1 MLTPTSTSA
10 PPLGGKPVKVGRRWR
25 RFVVVLLVLST
36 VLTVSYTAVSIYI
49 ATQLMYAPRMPIYAT
64 PASLGLQYK
73 DVIFASRDDHLL
85 IRGWFIPGVLPNG
98 HLTTQRTIIMVHGN
112 STNRADKGA
121 GILNLSGALTRHAFA
136 ILAFDMRGAGESPD
150 APRSFGLYEQ
160 RDVLGAVDFLRSGPL
175 LYPELG
181 RPRAIAG
188 WGVSE
193 GAATLILAAA
203 KEPAIRAIVSDSA
216 YADIL
221 PILEREIPKLGHLPP
236 LFTPG
241 ALIAAQ
247 MLYGVDYYNIRPENF
262 VASIAPRPILF
273 IQGDKDD
280 FIPPSNM
287 STLAAAAR
295 TAPNADV
302 QTWLVK
308 GANHAQSYNK
318 MGKAYVDRIVTF
330 YTGALGPA
338 TSV

>member
-1 MLTPTSTSA
+1 
-10 PPLGGKPVKVGRRWR
+10 
-25 RFVVVLLVLST
+25 
-36 VLTVSYTAVSIYI
+36 
-49 ATQLMYAPRMPIYAT
+49 MPIYAT

-73 DVIFASRDDHLL
+73 DVIFPSRDDHLL

-121 GILNLSGALTRHAFA
+121 GILNLSGALIRHAFA
-136 ILAFDMRGAGESPD
+136 ILAFDIRGAGESPD
-150 APRSFGLYEQ
+150 APRSFGLYE
-160 RDVLGAVDFLRSGPL
+160 

-241 ALIAAQ
+241 GLIAAQ

-287 STLAAAAR
+287 FTLAAAAR
-295 TAPNADV
+295 TAPDADV

-308 GANHAQSYNK
+308 GANHAQSYNT

-338 TSV
+338 TSK